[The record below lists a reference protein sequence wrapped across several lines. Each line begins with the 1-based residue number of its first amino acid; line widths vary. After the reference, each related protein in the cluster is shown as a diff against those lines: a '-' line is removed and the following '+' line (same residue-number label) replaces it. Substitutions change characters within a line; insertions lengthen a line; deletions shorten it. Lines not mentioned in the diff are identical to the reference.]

1 MEKSVYVC
9 GGVTGVCIPEFGS
22 GMGFPNPN
30 CVLNTRGN
38 GILRR

>member
-1 MEKSVYVC
+1 MCVEGSLVC
-9 GGVTGVCIPEFGS
+9 VFLNLEVEWVFT
-22 GMGFPNPN
+22 NPN